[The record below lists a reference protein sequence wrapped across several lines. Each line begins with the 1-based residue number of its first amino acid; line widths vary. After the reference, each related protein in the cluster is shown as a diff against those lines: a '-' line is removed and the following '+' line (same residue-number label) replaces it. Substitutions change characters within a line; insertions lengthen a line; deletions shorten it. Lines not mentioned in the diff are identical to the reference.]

1 MSKHIYF
8 WFIKYIKAYWDKE
21 LLLFILIA
29 VSSLG
34 SLTSPYILKII
45 IDDVFPHKDY
55 GLLTKLLAGLVI
67 IYVVRIVATYFFDYL
82 FTWLSTRVVAD
93 IRKDLFRHLLHM
105 PLFFYD
111 KNKVGEIVHKINN
124 EVNIIEGTLTKSV
137 IRLCNNIFLLVGLA
151 ILLAYL
157 NWSLFLVSL
166 VVFPFIFL
174 TLRYFTPIV
183 RKSYEKVSEKEGEI
197 NNFYTERFNCIRLIK
212 SFNSYTYENQKLEG
226 RIRDIMHAK
235 LSSTVFSSLNR
246 NISSFFIAMGPV
258 IIFGWGGSKV
268 LDGSMTLGALV
279 AFLQYINRLYSP
291 SMDMFYLHDE
301 LIRAGVSMKQIKK
314 IFDSEVEGSINIIGK
329 NTLPI
334 EELEIRDIHFS
345 YDKKKILD
353 GINHTFKKG
362 KSYAIVGAS
371 GCGKST
377 LISILTKFY
386 RHSNGSIVYNNRPVN
401 ELNISEWMEYI
412 TVVQQHSYILHDSI
426 KENIIYNNQY
436 NSKEEIERIIREVGL
451 WDIIENMEKGE
462 NTIIGDRGITL
473 SGGQAQRVALA
484 RAFLKPS
491 EVIILDEATSALDS
505 ISEEKIISLVKNL
518 YREKIS
524 IIISH
529 RMSAV
534 KQADEIIVL
543 EKGKIIA
550 KGTHDYLVNNSPYYL
565 RLFENQMDARYEY
578 QEGILDN

>member
-1 MSKHIYF
+1 MSKHVYF
-8 WFIKYIKAYWDKE
+8 WFIKYIRAYWDKE
-21 LLLFILIA
+21 LLLFLLI
-29 VSSLG
+29 VISSVG

-45 IDDVFPHKDY
+45 IDDVFPNKDY
-55 GLLTKLLAGLVI
+55 GLLMTLLASLIV

-105 PLFFYD
+105 PLLFFD

-151 ILLAYL
+151 FLLAYL
-157 NWSLFLVSL
+157 NLSLFLVSL
-166 VVFPFIFL
+166 VVFPFIFF
-174 TLRYFTPIV
+174 TIKYFTPVV

-212 SFNSYTYENQKLEG
+212 SFNSYSYENTKLEE
-226 RIRDIMHAK
+226 RISGIMKAK
-235 LSSTVFSSLNR
+235 LSSTIYSSLNR

-258 IIFGWGGSKV
+258 IIFGWGGAKV

-291 SMDMFYLHDE
+291 SMDMFYLHDD
-301 LIRAGVSMKQIKK
+301 LVRAGVSMRHIKN
-314 IFDSEVEGSINIIGK
+314 IFDSETEDTANAEGHFTI
-329 NTLPI
+329 PVQR
-334 EELEIRDIHFS
+334 LEISNIHFS
-345 YDKKKILD
+345 YDKKAVLN
-353 GINHTFKKG
+353 GIDLVFEKG
-362 KSYAIVGAS
+362 RSYAIVGSS

-386 RHSNGSIVYNNRPVN
+386 RHTKGAIYYNNRSIN
-401 ELNISEWMEYI
+401 ELSVSEWMQYI

-426 KENIIYNNQY
+426 KENIVYNNKY
-436 NSKEEIERIIREVGL
+436 NTKDEIDRIIQQVGL
-451 WDIIENMEKGE
+451 WDIIENMEMGE
-462 NTIIGDRGITL
+462 RTVIGDRGMTL
-473 SGGQAQRVALA
+473 SGGQAQRIALA
-484 RAFLKPS
+484 RAFLKNS
-491 EVIILDEATSALDS
+491 EIVILDEATSALDS
-505 ISEEKIISLVKNL
+505 NSEEKIIRLVKEL
-518 YREKIS
+518 YQDKIS

-529 RMSAV
+529 RISAV

-543 EKGKIIA
+543 EKGKITA
-550 KGTHDYLVNNSPYYL
+550 KGSHDYLVSNCPYYL
-565 RLFENQMDARYEY
+565 KIFDSQVDTRTDL
-578 QEGILDN
+578 QETAINN